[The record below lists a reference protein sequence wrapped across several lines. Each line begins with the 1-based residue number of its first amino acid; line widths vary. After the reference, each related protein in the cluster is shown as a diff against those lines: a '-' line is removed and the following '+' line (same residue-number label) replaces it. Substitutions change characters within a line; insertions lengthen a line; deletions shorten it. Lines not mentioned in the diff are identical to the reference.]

1 MTATIRFRFRI
12 GYDGTGFNGWAK
24 QPTLRTVQGVLE
36 DSLNRLFSRSETE
49 ALTLTVAGRTDTG
62 VHARDQIAHLDLPV
76 SLMTEQLAQP
86 RMRKQSVEW
95 VTAATAQARQGVAG
109 DSIGTDSEL
118 ELFMAW
124 LCKRLNRMLQSE
136 RDLMIHEITVAPP
149 GFDARFSAVW
159 RRYEYRI
166 ADRDARHDPLHAH
179 RTVWLQD
186 ELDEARMNDFTS
198 GILGLHDFA
207 TFCKPRPGS
216 TTIRTLQHF
225 SWSRDSEGVLIAQ
238 LQADAFCHS
247 MVRALV
253 GASAAV
259 GEGRITVAE
268 ALELHAN
275 GERTSAFKVFPAH
288 GLTLIEVGYPEA
300 GFAAQAEKTRALR
313 ELPSQKN

>member
-12 GYDGTGFNGWAK
+12 GYDGTGFSGWAK

-36 DSLNRLFSRSETE
+36 DSLNRLFSRSEGE

-62 VHARDQIAHLDLPV
+62 VHARDQISHLDVPLR
-76 SLMTEQLAQP
+76 LIAEQLAKP
-86 RMRKQSVEW
+86 RMQKQSVEP
-95 VTAATAQARQGVAG
+95 VTTEAAQLTEGVGGPAF
-109 DSIGTDSEL
+109 SNSEL

-124 LCKRLNRMLQSE
+124 LRKRLNRMLHAE
-136 RDLMIHEITVAPP
+136 RDVMIHEITVAPQ
-149 GFDARFSAVW
+149 GFDARFSAIW

-166 ADRDARHDPLHAH
+166 ADCHARQDPIHAH

-186 ELDEARMNDFTS
+186 DLDEALMNDFTS
-198 GILGLHDFA
+198 KIIGLHDFA

-225 SWSRDSEGVLIAQ
+225 SWSRDSEGVLIAE

-253 GASAAV
+253 GASVAV

-268 ALELHAN
+268 ALKLHAQE
-275 GERTSAFKVFPAH
+275 ERTSAFKVFPAH
-288 GLTLIEVGYPEA
+288 GLTLIEVGYPTA
-300 GFAAQAEKTRALR
+300 GFAAQADKTRAMRQLSER
-313 ELPSQKN
+313 EP